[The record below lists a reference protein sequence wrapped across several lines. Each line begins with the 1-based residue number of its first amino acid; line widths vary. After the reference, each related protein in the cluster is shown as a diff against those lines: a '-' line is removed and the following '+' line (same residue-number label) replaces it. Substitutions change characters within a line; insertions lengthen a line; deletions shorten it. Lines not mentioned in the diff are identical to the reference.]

1 MTFDKQLK
9 EAKAKQLENR
19 IIRDVVFL
27 MLGLVF
33 LGISI
38 AFAIKDEKE
47 KEELKNKKITTT
59 NVINK

>member
-9 EAKAKQLENR
+9 EANAKQLENR

-47 KEELKNKKITTT
+47 KGELKNKKITTT